1 MMNTNSTQ
9 EKQQPVWSLAI
20 ALVMAIAVIA
30 PQETSAQNSVSQDL
44 IDLAQNNLQ
53 SAVEKVIK

>member
-1 MMNTNSTQ
+1 MKANSTQ
-9 EKQQPVWSLAI
+9 EKKQPVWSLAI

-53 SAVEKVIK
+53 SAIKEVIK